1 VIIVVAAVIGPFIGS
16 ALRGIRRSMK
26 RKGMVPTTNALTVT
40 QLLLLLMQLSHL
52 VHLLPILISQRNFHV
67 AVLLI

>member
-26 RKGMVPTTNALTVT
+26 RKGMVPTTIALTVT

-52 VHLLPILISQRNFHV
+52 VHLLPILISQRNLHV
-67 AVLLI
+67 AVLLV